1 MSIHQL
7 LAAASMGDDN
17 MVRRLLVDSLPH
29 EPHLKS
35 IALRLAADKG
45 HLECVK
51 LLIPHSDPK
60 ADDSAAL
67 RWAAEEGHLECVKLL
82 IPHSDPKADDS
93 AALRWSANNGHLECV
108 KLLIPHSDPKA
119 DDSGA
124 LRLAAEEGNLEC
136 VRELMPHSDP
146 VKAVRYCIEDGDTDV
161 ADVIR
166 EQMAFIQK
174 EQMHAELGES
184 LERAIDAP
192 RKTRRM

>member
-17 MVRRLLVDSLPH
+17 MVKRLLVDSLPH

-82 IPHSDPKADDS
+82 IPHSDPKADDKRPLLYFFDTCQNLIRTLPALMHDQHKAEDVDTS
-93 AALRWSANNGHLECV
+93 MEDHAPDTLRYVCMARPRANAA
-108 KLLIPHSDPKA
+108 KP
-119 DDSGA
+119 
-124 LRLAAEEGNLEC
+124 
-136 VRELMPHSDP
+136 
-146 VKAVRYCIEDGDTDV
+146 T
-161 ADVIR
+161 
-166 EQMAFIQK
+166 
-174 EQMHAELGES
+174 
-184 LERAIDAP
+184 
-192 RKTRRM
+192 